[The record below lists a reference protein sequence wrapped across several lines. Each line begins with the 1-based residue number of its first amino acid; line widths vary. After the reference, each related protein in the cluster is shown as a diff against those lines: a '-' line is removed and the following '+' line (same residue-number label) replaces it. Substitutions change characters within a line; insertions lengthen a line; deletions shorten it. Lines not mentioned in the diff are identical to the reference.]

1 MIVRILDA
9 MNLKTHGIYPQVM
22 PDWSELTARIASIT
36 MSVATVMTAIYRAA
50 NIALKLEVRLNA

>member
-1 MIVRILDA
+1 